1 MNEQASAKQFV
12 NWRWVE
18 TGFCLYVLFH
28 LFPLYAL
35 VFARSGMGDI
45 FSFALWTFI
54 GLAPIGCF
62 IGYKSRNVTIVE
74 PGISALLYSFV
85 LVIGMIQFGDKQVE
99 AGSVALFLTC
109 MGSAFLIAVASAWV
123 GRRIQQTIG
132 RQKEPAAG

>member
-1 MNEQASAKQFV
+1 MNEQQSANRRI

-28 LFPLYAL
+28 LFPVYAL
-35 VFARSGMGDI
+35 FFTRSGMGDI
-45 FSFALWTFI
+45 FSFALWSLI

-62 IGYKSRNVTIVE
+62 IGYMSRNVTITE

-85 LVIGMIQFGDKQVE
+85 LVIGMLHFGDEQIK
-99 AGSVALFLTC
+99 AGSVALFLTW

-123 GRRIQQTIG
+123 GERIQHTIAQN
-132 RQKEPAAG
+132 REPAAG